1 MIAASSRLRDQGFVN
16 HYRKFILRLLA
27 VALAAYLFYVPSPW
41 DLSATSAALLQASG
55 SLLMFAGIVGR
66 VFATLSIGGRK
77 DQTIIRTELYS
88 LCRNPLYFSSFLM
101 TIGFGLVTGRVDF
114 TVVAAAAY
122 LAVFYPMMLN
132 EARFLK
138 ARFPEYGE
146 YENSVPLFIP
156 DFSRWQ
162 ARETF
167 EINCRLVF
175 RTLLDA
181 AIALP
186 VTALVLLLMACI

>member
-16 HYRKFILRLLA
+16 QYRKFILRLLA

-41 DLSATSAALLQASG
+41 DSRAAFATLLQAAG
-55 SLLMFAGIVGR
+55 SLLLFAGIVGR
-66 VFATLSIGGRK
+66 VFATMSIGGRK
-77 DQTIIRTELYS
+77 DRTIVRTELYS
-88 LCRNPLYFSSFLM
+88 VCRNPLYFSSFLM
-101 TIGFGLVTGRVDF
+101 TIGFGLLIGRIDF

-138 ARFPEYGE
+138 SRFPEFGE
-146 YENSVPLFIP
+146 YENRVPLFIP
-156 DFSRWQ
+156 NFSRWQ

-167 EINCRLVF
+167 EINFRLVF

-186 VTALVLLLMACI
+186 VIPLVLVLKAYL

>member
-1 MIAASSRLRDQGFVN
+1 MIATSSRLRDQGFVN
-16 HYRKFILRLLA
+16 QYRKLILRILA

-41 DLSATSAALLQASG
+41 DFRAASAMLLQASG
-55 SLLMFAGIVGR
+55 CLLLFAGIVGR
-66 VFATLSIGGRK
+66 VFASLSIGGRK
-77 DQTIIRTELYS
+77 DQTLVRTELYS
-88 LCRNPLYFSSFLM
+88 VCRNPLYFSSFLM
-101 TIGFGLVTGRVDF
+101 TVGFGLLMGRVDF

-138 ARFPEYGE
+138 ARFPEYGD
-146 YENSVPLFIP
+146 YENGVPLFIP
-156 DFSRWQ
+156 NFCRWQ

-167 EINCRLVF
+167 EINFRLVF

-186 VTALVLLLMACI
+186 VIPLVLILKAYL

>member
-1 MIAASSRLRDQGFVN
+1 MIATSSRLRDQGFVN
-16 HYRKFILRLLA
+16 QYRKLILRILA
-27 VALAAYLFYVPSPW
+27 VVLAAYLFYVPSPW
-41 DLSATSAALLQASG
+41 DFRAASAMLLQASG
-55 SLLMFAGIVGR
+55 SLLLFAGIVGR
-66 VFATLSIGGRK
+66 VFVSLSIGGRK
-77 DQTIIRTELYS
+77 DQTLVRTELYS
-88 LCRNPLYFSSFLM
+88 VCRNPLYFSSFLM
-101 TIGFGLVTGRVDF
+101 TVGFGLLMGRVDF

-146 YENSVPLFIP
+146 YEDSVPLFIP
-156 DFSRWQ
+156 NFCRWQ

-167 EINCRLVF
+167 EINFRLVF

-186 VTALVLLLMACI
+186 VIPLVLILKAYL

>member
-16 HYRKFILRLLA
+16 QYRKFILRLLA

-41 DLSATSAALLQASG
+41 DSRAALATLLQAAG
-55 SLLMFAGIVGR
+55 SLLLFAGIVGR

-77 DQTIIRTELYS
+77 DRTIVRTELYS
-88 LCRNPLYFSSFLM
+88 VCRNPLYFSSFLM
-101 TIGFGLVTGRVDF
+101 TIGFGLLIGRIDF

-138 ARFPEYGE
+138 SRFPEFGE

-156 DFSRWQ
+156 NFSRWQ

-167 EINCRLVF
+167 EINFRLVF

-186 VTALVLLLMACI
+186 VIPLVLVLKAYL

>member
-16 HYRKFILRLLA
+16 QYRKFILRLLA

-41 DLSATSAALLQASG
+41 DFLAAFVISLQALG
-55 SLLMFAGIVGR
+55 SLLLFAGIVGR
-66 VFATLSIGGRK
+66 VFASLSIGGRK
-77 DQTIIRTELYS
+77 DQTIVRTELYS
-88 LCRNPLYFSSFLM
+88 VCRNPLYFSSFLM
-101 TIGFGLVTGRVDF
+101 TIGFGLLMGRVDF
-114 TVVAAAAY
+114 TVAAAAAY

-138 ARFPEYGE
+138 SRFPEFGE
-146 YENSVPLFIP
+146 YESSVPLFIP

-167 EINCRLVF
+167 EINFRLVF

-181 AIALP
+181 AVALP
-186 VTALVLLLMACI
+186 VIPLVLILKAYL